1 MLVENLALNLE
12 IEETNHCQNVY
23 RGILQSFFCEDSLEH
38 LAVWGRA
45 HQPTFSPFC
54 LTIIIGWNFHLHFHN
69 FHMFAS

>member
-38 LAVWGRA
+38 LAV
-45 HQPTFSPFC
+45 
-54 LTIIIGWNFHLHFHN
+54 
-69 FHMFAS
+69 